1 MDSLKKLTDSSLL
14 QPHNKSVGS
23 GSRVWCVFHSR
34 LVRRI
39 VMFKYVSM
47 LLVSAFIISA
57 VAPVFISDARA
68 DDRKGYDFK
77 DE

>member
-1 MDSLKKLTDSSLL
+1 
-14 QPHNKSVGS
+14 
-23 GSRVWCVFHSR
+23 
-34 LVRRI
+34 
-39 VMFKYVSM
+39 MFKYVSM